1 MGVEDALVELAK
13 MPPAN
18 SEIKTAALRV
28 DKIEVR
34 VFKWIIQCLFLGVHP
49 LPTRTELERDG
60 NLPELNKRT

>member
-1 MGVEDALVELAK
+1 MGLDEALVELAK

-18 SEIKTAALRV
+18 NEIMAAALRV
-28 DKIEVR
+28 EKKEVR
-34 VFKWIIQCLFLGVHP
+34 VFKWIIQWLFLGVHP

>member
-1 MGVEDALVELAK
+1 

-18 SEIKTAALRV
+18 NEIMAAA
-28 DKIEVR
+28 KKEEKKEVR
-34 VFKWIIQCLFLGVHP
+34 VFKWIIQWLFLGVHP